1 MTSGQKTTFSL
12 LITVLIFSAFAVF
25 SFTEGFKIAEARFY
39 QPKLI
44 ANINSHLDD
53 ISANMDEYFT
63 TTIQRLEHFVS
74 DENVKSFIETRPTE
88 EKVKERTKLTGSL
101 FASTAGLDGI
111 RLIDNN
117 GKYLHYSTYAK
128 DVQKKTKNSISYT
141 DYEKLEETPFDYLK
155 TDNNEKVFF
164 DSYRNQFAFSLPFID
179 KYSIKRGS
187 IVFYI
192 NSSDFTR
199 FLISRNII
207 SLNDNGIVVSP
218 NIITE
223 NDTEDKATV
232 IPAKENSGL
241 VFGIPSIGREIIQ
254 EAIIEKWNNGLYG
267 TEHLVETENGRWILL
282 TSINSKYARVGWV
295 YNETTFTF
303 NTGIKILL
311 LLCIFFTLFLII
323 FMLFNLKQDEMVV
336 IKDRIKKFQLGMIS
350 EYLDNNEN
358 TDWVKVRNE
367 ISSRKNEVTNE
378 IKKNLGRVGKKHSLE
393 VDALL
398 DKSWNEILTTLGA
411 KIPKEETNFLSEN
424 TAQIKAML
432 EDILSRSTM
441 RIQNMQPETTPR
453 TMQTIPA
460 DMFNTHSEKINK
472 TIEEVEE
479 LDEVEEL
486 NEVEDLDEVEELKEI
501 EEQEVLDQPEPVE
514 EIEEI
519 EEVED
524 KVTPSSREVMGQEDF
539 TLIQD
544 WDDLP
549 IENDSNDAIFD
560 FVEKFDSLEEEELE
574 EFADKYADL
583 FAEPLEFSEPAP
595 ASSDDENNFVEF
607 EISTPDFT
615 GLDSYTNHETPAKDV
630 FTNIAESEQKALK
643 EFDEYPDPEEDLKE
657 EIKIEIETQND
668 ILPEDNFGE
677 SETDDFEMQ
686 MDYEESTED
695 NPEQEL
701 TEQEISIPV
710 AEDNDSSTD
719 QEISEAED
727 IWEEEEILEAEEI
740 SEAENILEAE
750 NISEEEDILEAE
762 EIPEAEDILEAE
774 EISEEEDISEA
785 EDISEEE
792 DILEAEDISEAEE
805 LPEIQEV
812 QEVEELEEL
821 MEEPIQQSETKP
833 TGKGLLAHANSTIE
847 KTEEAPKAKGNFS
860 FTSFGLINKANA
872 ILEKAKEMDNREI
885 IVENAQGVFSI
896 SKTASTSGIKQDPD
910 FKKLVDSVLGK

>member
-88 EKVKERTKLTGSL
+88 ENVKERTKLTGSL

-128 DVQKKTKNSISYT
+128 DVQKKTKNSISYI

-223 NDTEDKATV
+223 NDGEDKATV

-453 TMQTIPA
+453 TVQTIPA

-501 EEQEVLDQPEPVE
+501 AEQEVLDQPEPVE

-519 EEVED
+519 EEIEEVEEVETVED
-524 KVTPSSREVMGQEDF
+524 KATPSSGEVMGQEDF

-549 IENDSNDAIFD
+549 IENDSNDAIYD

-615 GLDSYTNHETPAKDV
+615 GLDSYTNHEAPAKDV
-630 FTNIAESEQKALK
+630 FTNIAESEQKAWK
-643 EFDEYPDPEEDLKE
+643 EFDEYPDPEEDLRE
-657 EIKIEIETQND
+657 EIKIEIETQNH

-710 AEDNDSSTD
+710 AEEIPEAENIPEAEELPEAEDIS
-719 QEISEAED
+719 EAEKISEAED
-727 IWEEEEILEAEEI
+727 ISEAENIPEAEEI
-740 SEAENILEAE
+740 SEAENIPEAE
-750 NISEEEDILEAE
+750 NISEVEN
-762 EIPEAEDILEAE
+762 IPEE
-774 EISEEEDISEA
+774 
-785 EDISEEE
+785 
-792 DILEAEDISEAEE
+792 EDISEAEE
-805 LPEIQEV
+805 LPEIHEV

-821 MEEPIQQSETKP
+821 VEEPIQQSETKP

-847 KTEEAPKAKGNFS
+847 KTEEPPKAKGNFS

>member
-750 NISEEEDILEAE
+750 NISEEEE
-762 EIPEAEDILEAE
+762 
-774 EISEEEDISEA
+774 
-785 EDISEEE
+785 
-792 DILEAEDISEAEE
+792 ILEAEDILEAEE